1 MHTSKYGS
9 SVLITSPS
17 KTSSRFASGLP
28 CTRFVTSL
36 AILGSSS
43 TAMTFLAFSR
53 ILTVMLPVPG
63 PTSRTIWTISAA
75 WYAQTPQ
82 ETDIALLEICLIH
95 NCLSYP
101 WILEYMLADVRLHL
115 KDVIGGG
122 FFAPVVVRAAVSSAI
137 ALPSGRFGHDALR
150 VTIASNIHLEESNGS
165 SHKSQ
170 LLLHRVRRS
179 WQTRIAKCQK
189 FVLRLI
195 DKPGHASKFSAIEPH
210 RSSRPQ
216 FHDCFDSQRPH

>member
-1 MHTSKYGS
+1 
-9 SVLITSPS
+9 
-17 KTSSRFASGLP
+17 
-28 CTRFVTSL
+28 
-36 AILGSSS
+36 
-43 TAMTFLAFSR
+43 
-53 ILTVMLPVPG
+53 
-63 PTSRTIWTISAA
+63 
-75 WYAQTPQ
+75 
-82 ETDIALLEICLIH
+82 
-95 NCLSYP
+95 
-101 WILEYMLADVRLHL
+101 MLADVRLHL

-195 DKPGHASKFSAIEPH
+195 DKPGHAILVNLALLSLIDLLGPNFMTASTPRDLTDQDTFLP
-210 RSSRPQ
+210 RSIARLSP
-216 FHDCFDSQRPH
+216 